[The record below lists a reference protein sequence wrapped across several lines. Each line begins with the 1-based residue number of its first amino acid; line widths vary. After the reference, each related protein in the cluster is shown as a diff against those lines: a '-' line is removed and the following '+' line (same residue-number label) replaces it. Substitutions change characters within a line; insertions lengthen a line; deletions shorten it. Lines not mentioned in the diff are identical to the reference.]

1 MHHSPDGG
9 KILFTLKLFPYRLIP
24 WDVVVVA
31 NQMAQSVQQPIAN
44 QGFPNDLH
52 GTGLQ
57 GLVGNIPVGRARE
70 DHYREID
77 TLVPQPPQERQA
89 AHTG

>member
-1 MHHSPDGG
+1 
-9 KILFTLKLFPYRLIP
+9 
-24 WDVVVVA
+24 
-31 NQMAQSVQQPIAN
+31 MAQSVQQPVAN
-44 QGFPNDLH
+44 QGFLNYLH

-57 GLVGNIPVGRARE
+57 GLVDNISVGRARK
-70 DHYREID
+70 DHYGEID